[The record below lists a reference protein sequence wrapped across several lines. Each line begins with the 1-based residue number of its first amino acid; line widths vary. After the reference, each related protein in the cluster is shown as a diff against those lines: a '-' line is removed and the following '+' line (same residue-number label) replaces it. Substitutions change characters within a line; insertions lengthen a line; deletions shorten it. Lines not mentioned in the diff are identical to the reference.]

1 MNDKEN
7 TTSQATKTASSK
19 YKLSVQLKKKTHE
32 VETNPST

>member
-19 YKLSVQLKKKTHE
+19 YKLSVQLKKTHE